1 LWFLTACSSAPT
13 QTQRYTFAVSTAPVS
28 DAPFGLP
35 GGLGIGPVELP
46 EFWRQREVVLVEK
59 NKIISDDRHLWAGDP
74 KLAISRVIATNL
86 NRQLQSN
93 DVWAHPWDA
102 RAKPQQQILLVIESF
117 GGALGQP
124 AEMVAKWRLL
134 GEF

>member
-1 LWFLTACSSAPT
+1 MRPLFCFALLWFLTACSSAPT

-74 KLAISRVIATNL
+74 KLAISRVIATMGRSRKAATTNFVGY
-86 NRQLQSN
+86 RI
-93 DVWAHPWDA
+93 VWWCA
-102 RAKPQQQILLVIESF
+102 RSAC
-117 GGALGQP
+117 
-124 AEMVAKWRLL
+124 
-134 GEF
+134 